1 LERDWSLK
9 NASCKDLAINYD
21 ADVIE
26 QLEDRVVKWSNVN
39 KVSQRVGP
47 NNWIKIRLN
56 ELKRFYNIQKG

>member
-1 LERDWSLK
+1 LK